1 MRKHTSF
8 AIAAM
13 ALAFAMTFCAR
24 ASVTATSP
32 HMLRPQ
38 AGIPYGAE
46 VGSFLTVK
54 RIEPAW

>member
-13 ALAFAMTFCAR
+13 ALAFAMTFCAW
-24 ASVTATSP
+24 ATSP
-32 HMLRPQ
+32 HALRPQ
-38 AGIPYGAE
+38 AGILYGAE
-46 VGSFLTVK
+46 VGSFLPVK